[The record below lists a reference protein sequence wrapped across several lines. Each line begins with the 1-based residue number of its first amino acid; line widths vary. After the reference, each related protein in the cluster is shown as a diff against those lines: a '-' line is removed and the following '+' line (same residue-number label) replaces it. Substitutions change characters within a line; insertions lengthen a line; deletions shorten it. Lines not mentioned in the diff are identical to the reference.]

1 MKALIEQSELNG
13 RVVAPAS
20 KSYTIRGLICAAL
33 ARGESEIIHPLHSDD
48 TEAAG
53 SVLSEIGVRLIQGEE
68 SWQVWGDNFR
78 QPERDLFCRDSAAT
92 LRFMTAIA
100 ALVPG
105 TCRLTAGPSLAR
117 RPIGML
123 VEALKGLGINCT
135 ARGELAPVTVH
146 GGDFKGGTAELAGD
160 ISSQFVSALLFIA
173 PLAEKE
179 TTIRLT
185 TPPESKPYLLM
196 TLACLDQFGIKFA
209 TSPDLR
215 EFRASPQAYQPA
227 KYRVE
232 GDWSSA
238 SYLAALGAL
247 LGEVTVTNLQGDSR
261 QGDKAILDF
270 LQEMG
275 AKVEIDKDAIIV
287 RKSRLKAI
295 RADLSDCID
304 LLPTLAALAA
314 VAEGASELGGIE
326 RARLKESNRVSAVRE
341 GLERMGIGI
350 REERDRLTIH
360 GGNPRGAMI
369 DAKNDHRIAMAF
381 SLLGLTTGGTVIE
394 QAECVAKTFPQFWEV
409 VSNLGGKVSLQ

>member
-1 MKALIEQSELNG
+1 M
-13 RVVAPAS
+13 
-20 KSYTIRGLICAAL
+20 CAAL
-33 ARGESEIIHPLHSDD
+33 ARGESEIIHPLHSED

-53 SVLSEIGVRLIQGEE
+53 NVLTEIGVRISSDEE
-68 SWQVWGDNFR
+68 RWQVWGNNFR
-78 QPERDLFCRDSAAT
+78 EPARDLFCADSAAT

-117 RPIGML
+117 RPVGVL
-123 VEALKGLGINCT
+123 VEALQRLGVDCS
-135 ARGELAPVTVH
+135 AQGELAPVTVH
-146 GGDFKGGTAELAGD
+146 GGDFQGGTTELAGD

-173 PLAEKE
+173 PMAKE
-179 TTIRLT
+179 GMTIRLT

-196 TLACLDQFGIKFA
+196 TLECLDQFGIKIA

-238 SYLAALGAL
+238 SYLVALGVL
-247 LGEVTVTNLQGDSR
+247 FGEVTVLNLKVDSP
-261 QGDKAILDF
+261 QGDKMILDF
-270 LQEMG
+270 LKEMG
-275 AKVEIDKDAIIV
+275 AQVKIDKNAIIV

-304 LLPTLAALAA
+304 LLPTLAVMA
-314 VAEGASELGGIE
+314 VMAEGVSELDGIE
-326 RARLKESNRVSAVRE
+326 RARIKESNRVSAVRE

-350 REERDRLTIH
+350 REEKDRLTIR
-360 GGNPRGAMI
+360 GGRPQGAVI
-369 DAKNDHRIAMAF
+369 DSKNDHRIAMAF
-381 SLLGLTTGGTVIE
+381 TLLGLKAGDTVIE
-394 QAECVAKTFPQFWEV
+394 QAECVAKTFPRFWEV
-409 VSNLGGKVSLQ
+409 IRSLGGKVSLS